1 MGIPFTL
8 FTPDNMQTS
17 FGNLT
22 LLFPNGLSSGVSVY
36 HGRRFLGL
44 GVTNGKVSVGGS
56 GNKRI
61 SFTFRP
67 DIARYPSYV
76 LMHLPAEQLNY
87 HFFMIAETLRYVV
100 TNKSG
105 STSPDHQPESVIQ

>member
-1 MGIPFTL
+1 MGIPFAP
-8 FTPDNMQTS
+8 FTPDYMQIS

-44 GVTNGKVSVGGS
+44 GVTNAKVSVGGS

-61 SFTFRP
+61 SFRP

-76 LMHLPAEQLNY
+76 LMPSN
-87 HFFMIAETLRYVV
+87 
-100 TNKSG
+100 
-105 STSPDHQPESVIQ
+105 